1 MDGYVVQ
8 TTPKTMT
15 TAPLK
20 AKSQTRQV
28 FDRLREAI
36 LMGRLLPG
44 SKLNIA
50 SLAEEISVSAGAV
63 REGLAM
69 LEAESLVLSEQA
81 RGFRV
86 SPVSVGDLQELVK
99 ARIEVEKLCLAEAI
113 RQGGL
118 EWEGGIVAAFH
129 RLTRLSERDVSDPSR
144 LNQEWA
150 AAHGEFHRALIAAC
164 PNRWLR
170 RLHETLYEQSERY
183 RRLSAPATDVPRDVA
198 SEHRA
203 MMDAVLNHDVFEAQE
218 LMAAHVNATAR
229 LLISSPRLALL
240 DTA

>member
-1 MDGYVVQ
+1 MNSSAI
-8 TTPKTMT
+8 KT
-15 TAPLK
+15 
-20 AKSQTRQV
+20 KSQTRQV
-28 FDRLREAI
+28 FERLRQDI
-36 LMGRLLPG
+36 LVGKLLPG

-50 SLAEEISVSAGAV
+50 SLADEIGVSAGAV

-86 SPVSVGDLQELVK
+86 SPVSVDDLQELVK
-99 ARIEVEKLCLAEAI
+99 ARIEIEKLCLAEAI
-113 RQGGL
+113 RHGGL
-118 EWEGGIVAAFH
+118 EWEGAIVAAFH

-144 LNQEWA
+144 VNHEWA
-150 AAHGEFHRALIAAC
+150 VAHGEFHQALIAAC

-183 RRLSAPATDVPRDVA
+183 RRLSAPADSARRDVA
-198 SEHRA
+198 SEHRD
-203 MMDAVLNHDVFEAQE
+203 MMDAVLNHDVCKAQE

-240 DTA
+240 HSA